1 MKKLLLSLIISFFYI
16 NTFSQNCNSTGCT
29 LDPMIV
35 QDNLN
40 ICYSM
45 NDSTLLDSNGVP
57 IQNTW
62 SNYFCQE
69 ECFTVCE
76 NSTYTYSTEYN
87 FGSSYNW
94 TVTGGQLISQN
105 NTSNSVQ
112 VQWDVP
118 GSGTVEVHEI
128 DSITGCS
135 GYTSICVI
143 IVPIPI
149 AQIIISDSIVCQNS
163 NIQFFSENLNSNT
176 LQQQID
182 SCNNSQWWNPDS
194 TLYYYDMEYIWDF
207 GDGSISTDQNP
218 IHSYLS
224 AGTYIVTLIMSN
236 SCQCSDT
243 ISLVIQVT
251 NESGPDIT
259 SCFGTVCEGD
269 TIEYCT
275 DAILPLWEIIGGTL
289 YNSSNT
295 DACILIIWDN
305 FDGELN
311 DGEGEILLSDLNTN
325 CGTSSSVFNIPI
337 VPVNAELSGA
347 TKVCPN
353 DIEKYSFTDLCIP
366 GVDYNWYIIG
376 NAGSIVNGQNTSE
389 VTIEW
394 YYNTTTVQQIVL
406 DISAPDLNCPSA
418 TATLYVNVKP
428 PIEIYGSNSVCE
440 DITSSYYEYSGQSF
454 EWEVSNGSLQSS
466 LIGTQADVLWD
477 QGSGSAYVKAIA
489 IDTTYF
495 CMDSK
500 TFMIDVLETPQS
512 INNIIGETL
521 ICPGEEYFY
530 VADPSNDNSSTQSIY
545 NWTIT
550 GGSPASWSGD
560 DCFITWN
567 TTGPYSID
575 ITNTSQ
581 NGCQS
586 SPFVKTINELSISP
600 PVIVGSF
607 SACPN
612 TNTTFTLG
620 SPYSDDVRITWS
632 LTNSTIG
639 SIVSGKQEEEVE
651 IEWGN
656 QSGNTDIKVTIEVCG
671 TNYISSSLVT
681 LAPLNNADFT
691 TNTPPLCSESSILFD
706 AVPSSGT
713 FTWNFGDGTPPVTQ
727 GSSSI
732 SHIFDDPGLY
742 NVTLSYQDPTTLC
755 TSTQFRPITILG
767 ITGSIV
773 PNTLS
778 VCSPQDLYY
787 EYANGEVAIAHWYFN
802 GSFLSS
808 SVPIISSTTLTPS
821 ISNASSLGLYTL
833 VLEDQNGCLNTIND
847 DITLVS
853 CPPGSGGGPPSGGG
867 GGGGGGGGTPS
878 WDCDPIYGCIG
889 NSSGTGVYSTYSACT
904 AVSYSIMGLPWS
916 YSCGNNGDFD
926 ITYTSPIGT
935 PVNFY
940 PGGFGPSLTY
950 IKSYSKAGLYKTEF
964 QTTASCPVTFGDVTH
979 EVPFAI
985 DWDFTLSCDSS
996 ANNQIT
1002 VNFDGS
1008 DVSKLTSLEY
1018 SVMSFTW
1025 DLGDGTISTDESPT
1039 HIYSAAGTYT
1049 VDLLVSW
1056 GSWSCNFTKDI
1067 IVPDFNPVYNYSVS
1081 PYCEKT
1087 PTVYFQDLTPSNL
1100 NVIDWQWNM
1109 GDGYTV
1115 SNDSIV
1121 NRTYDTSGTF
1131 MTSLTITNSDGCQ
1144 ITDSL
1149 PITIFPRP
1157 LLDSIS
1163 DVNKFCLSSPA
1174 LDLSTI
1180 VHYTIINGE
1189 TISWTGTGIT
1199 QIAGVYYFDPFI
1211 AGADTHTV
1219 CFTLINSYG
1228 CYYEECVDFVVVC
1241 PDTDIFG
1248 TSEFCAGDNMWTRL
1262 STNPDFV
1269 SYTWYMN
1276 SSQIDYF
1283 TSPSGYSDYLYYY
1296 LSNAS
1301 PGTYYFNVSVVDAY
1315 GCTSD
1320 SDPYEVNIYPYPNP
1334 PSISSNSTPCPGQ
1347 ELILSHNGSQSGVDY
1362 YWNTIPQQELNIIT
1376 VIAES
1381 NFEYQVT
1388 SINQWGCI
1396 SYSSVIEIPD
1406 EINLCSVL
1414 SGCYCDSSLM
1424 DASTGLINISG
1435 LPNYWNYSSYEWLQ
1449 DGISFI
1455 PPEYGSS
1462 LSIDP
1467 SDPNYLNFIS
1477 GNISLSVSDY
1487 FGCSNES
1494 NNLIIEPNCISCL
1507 LSQSVFNV
1515 NSEICLGDTLYIGN
1529 NSYSSPGYYTDSLLS
1544 TQGCDSIINTSLT
1557 VFPILTSNQ
1566 YFDICQ
1572 GDSIVIGLNIYDS
1585 AGVYID
1591 TLSSINN
1598 CDSLVFTHI
1607 NISIPD
1613 PQIILTGNSLQL
1625 SVIGG
1630 IAPYT
1635 IEVGNQNGVIVT
1647 ASLNTT
1653 SLSYYYNPIINGLYY
1668 FIVIDDLGCI
1678 SDTIFYLVDIFPTL
1692 INEFGINSLNIFPNP
1707 SRDVFNVEFTSDSK
1721 QSIEVRVVN
1730 LIGEEIFT
1738 ENLENFEG
1746 EYTHSFNLS
1755 EYSKGVYLLEITTD
1769 NGVIKKKLI
1778 LQ

>member
-1 MKKLLLSLIISFFYI
+1 MKKLLLSLIISFLYI
-16 NTFSQNCNSTGCT
+16 NTFSQNCNNIGCS

-35 QDNLN
+35 QDYLN
-40 ICYSM
+40 ICYSL
-45 NDSTLLDSNGVP
+45 NDSTSLDSNGVP
-57 IQNTW
+57 IQNNQW
-62 SNYFCQE
+62 VNAYCQE
-69 ECFTVCE
+69 ECLTVCE
-76 NSTYTYSTEYN
+76 NSTYTYFTEYN

-94 TVTGGQLISQN
+94 TVTGGQLVSQN
-105 NTSNSVQ
+105 NTGNSVQ
-112 VQWDVP
+112 VQWDIP
-118 GSGTVEVHEI
+118 GSGTVEVNEI
-128 DSITGCS
+128 DSVTGCS

-149 AQIIISDSIVCQNS
+149 AQIITSDTVVCQNS
-163 NIQFFSENLNSNT
+163 NIQFLSENLNSNT

-194 TLYYYDMEYIWDF
+194 TLYYYDMEYIWNF
-207 GDGSISTDQNP
+207 GDGGISTDQNP

-224 AGTYIVTLIMSN
+224 DGTYIVTLIMSN

-251 NESGPDIT
+251 NDSGPDIT

-289 YNSSNT
+289 YNSFNT

-311 DGEGEILLSDLNTN
+311 DGEGEILLSDLNAN
-325 CGTSSSVFNIPI
+325 CGTSASVFNIPV

-353 DIEKYSFTDLCIP
+353 NIEKYSFTDLCIP
-366 GVDYNWYIIG
+366 GVNYDWYIIG
-376 NAGSIVNGQNTSE
+376 GAGSIVSGQNTSE

-406 DISAPDLNCPSA
+406 DISAPDLNCPSVS
-418 TATLYVNVKP
+418 ATLDVNVKP
-428 PIEIYGSNSVCE
+428 SIFIYGSNSVCE
-440 DITSSYYEYSGQSF
+440 DITSYYYEYSGQSF
-454 EWEVSNGSLQSS
+454 EWEVNNGSLLSS
-466 LIGTQADVLWD
+466 LIGMQADVLWD

-500 TFMIDVLETPQS
+500 TFMVDVLETPQS

-567 TTGPYSID
+567 ATGPYSID

-586 SPFVKTINELSISP
+586 SVFTQTINELSVTSP
-600 PVIVGSF
+600 VMVGDLSP
-607 SACPN
+607 CPN
-612 TNTTFTLG
+612 TTSNFSLASSYSNDVNFTWN
-620 SPYSDDVRITWS
+620 I
-632 LTNSTIG
+632 TNS
-639 SIVSGKQEEEVE
+639 SIASIISDQELAHID

-656 QSGNTDIKVTIEVCG
+656 QAGSTDITLDMEVCG
-671 TNYISSSLVT
+671 VNHSISSLAT
-681 LAPLNNADFT
+681 LNALDDPSFLIS
-691 TNTPPLCSESSILFD
+691 TPPLCTETSISFNST
-706 AVPSSGT
+706 PNTGS
-713 FTWNFGDGTPPVTQ
+713 FTWNFGDGTSSV
-727 GSSSI
+727 SSS
-732 SHIFDDPGLY
+732 SSVVTHSFDDPGKY
-742 NVTLSYQDPTTLC
+742 VVTLSYQNPITLC
-755 TSTQFRPITILG
+755 VSNQLNSVEILG
-767 ITGSIV
+767 IDGSIV
-773 PNTLS
+773 PNSSTA
-778 VCSPQDLYY
+778 CPQDLYY
-787 EYANGEVAIAHWYFN
+787 EYFEGEVSMAHWYFN
-802 GSFLSS
+802 GSLLASLPPVISS
-808 SVPIISSTTLTPS
+808 SSISSS
-821 ISNASSLGLYTL
+821 INASALGVYEL
-833 VLEDQNGCLNTIND
+833 VLEDQNGCVNMIDNIN
-847 DITLVS
+847 IVS
-853 CPPGSGGGPPSGGG
+853 CPPGSGGPPGCGGGGSGGG
-867 GGGGGGGGTPS
+867 LPS
-878 WDCDPIYGCIG
+878 WDCDPVDGCVY
-889 NSSGTGVYSTYSACT
+889 NASGSGQYASYSACT
-904 AVSYSIMGLPWS
+904 SASYNILNPINWTQA
-916 YSCGNNGDFD
+916 CGSNGGFD
-926 ITYTSPIGT
+926 ITYTSPTGSA
-935 PVNFY
+935 VNWY
-940 PGGFGPSLTY
+940 PGSFGLTN
-950 IKSYSKAGLYKTEF
+950 ITNYSKAGRYMMEY
-964 QTTASCPVTFGDVTH
+964 QTNASCPITYGGTIH
-979 EVPFAI
+979 SVPFAV
-985 DWDFTLSCDSS
+985 DWDFSLTCDSS
-996 ANNQIT
+996 NNNQII
-1002 VNFDGS
+1002 VNFDGAE
-1008 DVSKLTSLEY
+1008 VSKLNSIDS
-1018 SVMSFTW
+1018 SVMSFVW
-1025 DLGDGTISTDESPT
+1025 DFGDGNSSVFESPSHT
-1039 HIYSAAGTYT
+1039 YTSSGTYT
-1049 VDLLVSW
+1049 VDFQVTWDSW
-1056 GSWSCNFTKDI
+1056 TCHYTKDI
-1067 IVPDFNPVYNYSVS
+1067 FIPDFTPVYNYSVS

-1087 PTVYFQDLTPSNL
+1087 PTVSFQDLTPSNL
-1100 NVIDWQWNM
+1100 NVIDWQWDM

-1121 NRTYDTSGTF
+1121 DRTYDTSGTF
-1131 MTSLTITNSDGCQ
+1131 MTSLTIINVDGCEA
-1144 ITDSL
+1144 TDSL

-1157 LLDSIS
+1157 VLDSVS
-1163 DVNKFCLSSPA
+1163 DVSKLCFSSPPI
-1174 LDLSTI
+1174 DLSTI

-1189 TISWTGTGIT
+1189 TISWTGNGIT
-1199 QIAGVYYFDPFI
+1199 QIAGVYYFDPFV

-1228 CYYEECVDFVVVC
+1228 CSYEKCLDFIVVC

-1283 TSPSGYSDYLYYY
+1283 TTPNGYSDYLYYY
-1296 LSNAS
+1296 LSNVS

-1320 SDPYEVNIYPYPNP
+1320 SDPYEVNVYPIPSP
-1334 PSISSNSTPCPGQ
+1334 PSISSNITPCPGQ
-1347 ELILSHNGSQSGVDY
+1347 ELILSHNGYQSGVDY
-1362 YWNTIPQQELNIIT
+1362 YWNTIPQQEPNIIT

-1396 SYSSVIEIPD
+1396 SYSNVIEIPD

-1435 LPNYWNYSSYEWLQ
+1435 LQNSWNYLSYEWLQ
-1449 DGISFI
+1449 NGISF
-1455 PPEYGSS
+1455 PTPEYGSS

-1507 LSQSVFNV
+1507 SSQSIFYV
-1515 NSEICLGDTLYIGN
+1515 NSDICQGDTLHIGN
-1529 NSYSSPGYYTDSLLS
+1529 NTYSFPGYYIDSLLS
-1544 TQGCDSIINTSLT
+1544 TQGCDSIIHTSLT

-1572 GDSIVIGLNIYDS
+1572 GDSIIIGLNIYNS

-1591 TLSSINN
+1591 TLSSVNN
-1598 CDSLVFTHI
+1598 CDSLVYTHL

-1630 IAPYT
+1630 ISPYT
-1635 IEVGNQNGVIVT
+1635 IELGNQNGVIVT
-1647 ASLNTT
+1647 ASLNST
-1653 SLSYYYNPIINGLYY
+1653 SLSYNYNPIINGLYY

-1692 INEFGINSLNIFPNP
+1692 INEFGISSLNIFPNP
-1707 SRDVFNVEFTSDSK
+1707 SRNVFNVTFTSETK

-1730 LIGEEIFT
+1730 LVGEIIFT

-1746 EYTHSFNLS
+1746 EYKHSFNLS
-1755 EYSKGVYLLEITTD
+1755 EYSKGVYLLELDTD
-1769 NGVIKKKLI
+1769 NGIVNKKLI